1 MGRRPR
7 AAAVACAMRHEVLA
21 HRGGDARRPSPASCG
36 MGLLPTGVRR
46 PPGLRGT
53 VPWRRDARPH
63 GGTQSGPTPFGHI
76 ATREAWGQPSPPAC
90 GALWR
95 VAQLGKR
102 ARATPRQV
110 AGGLRRGP
118 QASAWGLAARKDA
131 VWAEGLADGTPW
143 ARPGH
148 HQAASCGLRRCR
160 ELRVR
165 SPARVP
171 LSKGSMGIPS
181 SCLAARQQGIGCS
194 EC

>member
-7 AAAVACAMRHEVLA
+7 VAAVSGAMRHEALTYGRAAAARPAGDGVGAAEEGRAASRRGASRPDASRRGAVCGSHVAQNALFRHVA
-21 HRGGDARRPSPASCG
+21 ARGG
-36 MGLLPTGVRR
+36 
-46 PPGLRGT
+46 RG
-53 VPWRRDARPH
+53 
-63 GGTQSGPTPFGHI
+63 
-76 ATREAWGQPSPPAC
+76 
-90 GALWR
+90 
-95 VAQLGKR
+95 
-102 ARATPRQV
+102 ATPRQP
-110 AGGLRRGP
+110 AGHYGEWPNWANVLEQPPARLRGGCAGARRPRPAGP
-118 QASAWGLAARKDA
+118 TARKGA

>member
-7 AAAVACAMRHEVLA
+7 VAAVSGVMRHEALTYGRAAAARLAGDGVGAAEEGTHVRTHGEAQPPRQPAGHYGEWPNWANVLE
-21 HRGGDARRPSPASCG
+21 
-36 MGLLPTGVRR
+36 
-46 PPGLRGT
+46 
-53 VPWRRDARPH
+53 
-63 GGTQSGPTPFGHI
+63 Q
-76 ATREAWGQPSPPAC
+76 PPAR
-90 GALWR
+90 LR
-95 VAQLGKR
+95 
-102 ARATPRQV
+102 
-110 AGGLRRGP
+110 GGLRRGP